1 MLDHVCHHGSGT
13 ACWLEPPS
21 VGQGNLHTSKTPQEP
36 LDESG
41 NDSLYS
47 PTVQNWRRTHQSK
60 AIYWTFQDAL
70 LHTSAAASGS
80 LKYSDRC
87 LIPSDISKTF
97 LPRELSLT
105 GYLFKHCGSV
115 GKSQS
120 SSSLCNT
127 PRLHA
132 QTHGAALTNHWAGV
146 PNEVSMRTE
155 RYSYTLWKKE

>member
-1 MLDHVCHHGSGT
+1 MAV
-13 ACWLEPPS
+13 APPVDWS
-21 VGQGNLHTSKTPQEP
+21 LPQWDRVTSTPPKLLRNRLMNQEMTPYTPQRSRTE
-36 LDESG
+36 G
-41 NDSLYS
+41 
-47 PTVQNWRRTHQSK
+47 RTHQSK